1 MIVLTIEG
9 MMCPR
14 CQKHV
19 EDALTAV
26 ANVPVFV
33 DLEKGIATVSGFSA
47 TADQLKTA
55 VEAAGYTV
63 TDVTEK

>member
-19 EDALTAV
+19 EDALNAV
-26 ANVPVFV
+26 SGVACMV
-33 DLEKGIATVSGFSA
+33 DLESGVATVNGGNA
-47 TADQLKTA
+47 TAEQLKTA
-55 VEAAGYTV
+55 VETAGYTV
-63 TDVTEK
+63 VKVEQK